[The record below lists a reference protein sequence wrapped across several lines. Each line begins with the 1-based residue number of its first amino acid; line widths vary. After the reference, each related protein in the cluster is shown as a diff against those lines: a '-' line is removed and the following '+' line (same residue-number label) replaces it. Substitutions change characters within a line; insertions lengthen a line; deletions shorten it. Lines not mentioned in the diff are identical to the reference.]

1 MASDILRSVQDY
13 VIQNL
18 PVLMPKMILTGTVII
33 LLILIRFVLN
43 RLIFRL
49 IKNQASRFRAR
60 RRATYATVIVGLLVL
75 FPVWLPNLQAVAAFL
90 GIFGAGVVLVL
101 KEVILNLAGWFYII
115 LRRPFDIG
123 NRITVAGYSGDVT
136 DIRLFEFTMM
146 EVRQWNDGGMSTG
159 RVLHIP
165 NSVTLTQ
172 PLANSSKEFAFAWNE
187 IHLPLEPGS
196 NWKRAVEILESIA
209 GQKVEKVNE
218 SDDRIRQSEEQYA
231 IRYKKM
237 LPRVFVDFR
246 HGEIILTLRHL
257 VEPRTHR
264 LVTDAIWR
272 ELLSALES
280 ERDIRLSRAPL
291 PHA

>member
-1 MASDILRSVQDY
+1 MLSDILRSVQDY
-13 VIQNL
+13 VVTNL
-18 PVLMPKMILTGTVII
+18 PVLMPKMILTGAVVVF
-33 LLILIRFVLN
+33 LILIRFVLN

-49 IKNQASRFRAR
+49 IKNQSSRFRAR
-60 RRATYATVIVGLLVL
+60 RRATYATVIIGLLVL

-115 LRRPFDIG
+115 VRRPFDIG

-146 EVRQWNDGGMSTG
+146 EVRQWADGGMSTG

-165 NSVTLTQ
+165 NSVTLVQ

-196 NWKRAVEILESIA
+196 NWKRAVEILEKIA
-209 GQKVEKVNE
+209 GQKIEKVNE

-272 ELLSALES
+272 ELLTALEG
-280 ERDIRLSRAPL
+280 ERDIRLSRVPV
-291 PHA
+291 PHG